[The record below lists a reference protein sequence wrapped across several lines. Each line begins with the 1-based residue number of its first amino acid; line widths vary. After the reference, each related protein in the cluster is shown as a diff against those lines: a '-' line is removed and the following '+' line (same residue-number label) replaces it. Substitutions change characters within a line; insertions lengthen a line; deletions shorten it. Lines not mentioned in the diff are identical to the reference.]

1 MQSLLNSKS
10 LTLLASMLVT
20 FVLGSVHAFSVFIVS
35 FEALLGLPRSEI
47 SLIYSFA
54 LVAITL
60 AVLLGYRFY
69 NLLAAWW
76 LIFTTCLIAAA
87 GLLLA
92 ANAMSWW
99 MLFAG
104 YSLAFGFCNGVGYG
118 FSLQLVGRVM
128 PEIKGFAMGAVTAA
142 YAVGSIAFAK
152 LFAWRIALVSAESAL
167 LSLAIAI
174 VGCGTIAAI
183 MLRLARA
190 SYGEAHFDD
199 NQRQPAKD
207 RRKVIQFWCAYL
219 SSVFAGLMA
228 IGHAAGI
235 ALSKAASTE
244 LATLAAIAIGIGSA
258 SGGFLAGWLVDRWPV
273 NRFLVALPLL
283 SAFALLGIGT
293 AESASVVV
301 ILLSLV
307 GFSYGSLIAVYPV
320 AISNYFSARG
330 PQVYGRV
337 FIAWGFAGLAAP
349 WSAGLIYDLRG
360 DYELAMLLAAAIA
373 ILSSFCAGIFRLGNP
388 PGNGIPVNR

>member
-1 MQSLLNSKS
+1 
-10 LTLLASMLVT
+10 MLVT

-76 LIFTTCLIAAA
+76 LIFITCLIAAA

-92 ANAMSWW
+92 ANATSWW
-99 MLFAG
+99 VLFAG

-128 PEIKGFAMGAVTAA
+128 PENKGFAMGAVTAA
-142 YAVGSIAFAK
+142 YAVGSIVFAK
-152 LFAWRIALVSAESAL
+152 IFAWRIALVSAESAL
-167 LSLAIAI
+167 LSIAIAI
-174 VGCGTIAAI
+174 ICCGTVAAI

-199 NQRQPAKD
+199 NQEQPV
-207 RRKVIQFWCAYL
+207 RGQRKLIQFWIAYMT
-219 SSVFAGLMA
+219 SVFAGLMA
-228 IGHAAGI
+228 IGHAVGI
-235 ALSKAASTE
+235 ALSKDASIE

-258 SGGFLAGWLVDRWPV
+258 TGGFLAGWLVDRWPAS
-273 NRFLVALPLL
+273 RFLIGLPLL
-283 SAFALLGIGT
+283 SAFALLGIGAT
-293 AESASVVV
+293 ESALVAV

-307 GFSYGSLIAVYPV
+307 GFSYGSIIAIYPV

-330 PQVYGRV
+330 PQAYGRV
-337 FIAWGFAGLAAP
+337 FIAWGFAGLLAP

-360 DYELAMLLAAAIA
+360 GYELAMLFAAAIA
-373 ILSSFCAGIFRLGNP
+373 ILSAFCAAIFRLGKP
-388 PGNGIPVNR
+388 A